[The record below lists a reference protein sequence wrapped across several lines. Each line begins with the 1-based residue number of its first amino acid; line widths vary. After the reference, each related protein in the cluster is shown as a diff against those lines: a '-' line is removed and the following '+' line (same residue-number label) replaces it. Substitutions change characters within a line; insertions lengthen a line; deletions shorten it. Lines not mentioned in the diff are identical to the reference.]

1 MPRAGPIRGRIPR
14 FRERLMRIVEK
25 FREILKGKSKI
36 QEPMDRYLNLVKK
49 EPGNANAHL
58 KLAEL
63 YQKKGDKKKAI
74 AEYLMAAEIFLKNQ
88 FYARAMAI
96 YKQVPKQDPSLD
108 HVYLKIADI
117 YRKMGFSGD
126 AFAQY
131 RILLQHYDSQ
141 GSKDKALE
149 VLSLMADMDPR
160 KTDLQEKIK
169 VYKNSLNG
177 QKESA
182 VGSAPAGVGDESQVL
197 AMDAPAAEEKKSDFF
212 DLGAMLESV
221 EVPPTSDSKEISAME
236 KIYGFEEIFK
246 ELKENS
252 GPSAVDPNFNYNLGV
267 ASREMGFT
275 DDAIEQFLIALE
287 KDQNPFEAANMLGL
301 CYKDKEQWEEA
312 AQAFQRALRVKGIPP
327 EKILAVKY
335 ELGLIYKRQG
345 KTEAALELLR
355 EISAAD
361 QKFPD
366 AKKEIPRLRGQGGP
380 KAKSLAQARLRG

>member
-1 MPRAGPIRGRIPR
+1 
-14 FRERLMRIVEK
+14 MRIVEK

-63 YQKKGDKKKAI
+63 YQKQGDKKKAI

-169 VYKNSLNG
+169 AYKNSLNG

-197 AMDAPAAEEKKSDFF
+197 AMDPTAEEEKKSDFF

-287 KDQNPFEAANMLGL
+287 KDQNPFEAANLLGL

-312 AQAFQRALRVKGIPP
+312 AQAFQRALRVEGVPP

-361 QKFPD
+361 QRFRD
-366 AKKEIPRLRGQGGP
+366 AKKEIARRMGRREA
-380 KAKSLAQARLRG
+380 KAESLAQARLRG

>member
-1 MPRAGPIRGRIPR
+1 MG
-14 FRERLMRIVEK
+14 IVEK
-25 FREILKGKSKI
+25 FGEILKGKSKN

-49 EPGNANAHL
+49 EPGNAKAHL

-117 YRKMGFSGD
+117 YRKMGFTGD

-131 RILLQHYDSQ
+131 RILVQHYDSQ
-141 GSKDKALE
+141 GSKEKALE

-160 KTDLQEKIK
+160 KTDLKEKIK
-169 VYKNSLNG
+169 IYKNSVNG
-177 QKESA
+177 EKEKSL
-182 VGSAPAGVGDESQVL
+182 SPAPAGISGEPPIPPVDL
-197 AMDAPAAEEKKSDFF
+197 APGAEKKSEFF
-212 DLGAMLESV
+212 DLGAMLESA
-221 EVPPTSDSKEISAME
+221 ETPQPTELKEISAME

-301 CYKDKEQWEEA
+301 CYKDKEQWAEA
-312 AQAFQRALRVKGIPP
+312 AQAFQRALQVEGIPRDKVL
-327 EKILAVKY
+327 EVKY
-335 ELGLIYKRQG
+335 ELSLVYKQQG
-345 KTEAALELLR
+345 KREEALELLR

-361 QKFPD
+361 QKFRD
-366 AKKEIPRLRGQGGP
+366 AKKEITRLTGQGGQ
-380 KAKSLAQARLRG
+380 KAQSLA

>member
-1 MPRAGPIRGRIPR
+1 MG
-14 FRERLMRIVEK
+14 IVEK
-25 FREILKGKSKI
+25 FGEIFRGKSKS
-36 QEPMDRYLNLVKK
+36 QEPIDRYLNLVKK
-49 EPGNANAHL
+49 EPGNAKAHL

-117 YRKMGFSGD
+117 YRKMGFTGD

-131 RILLQHYDSQ
+131 RILVQHYDSQ
-141 GSKDKALE
+141 GAKDKALE

-160 KTDLQEKIK
+160 KTDLKEKIK
-169 VYKNSLNG
+169 IYKNSVNS
-177 QKESA
+177 QKEKA
-182 VGSAPAGVGDESQVL
+182 AALAPVAAGEEAGTPAPA
-197 AMDAPAAEEKKSDFF
+197 PPPAEEKKPEFF

-221 EVPPTSDSKEISAME
+221 EAPSPSDFKEISAME

-275 DDAIEQFLIALE
+275 EDAIEQFQIALE

-301 CYKDKEQWEEA
+301 CYKEKECWEEA
-312 AQAFQRALRVKGIPP
+312 AQAFQRALQVEGIPRQ
-327 EKILAVKY
+327 KILEVKY
-335 ELGLIYKRQG
+335 ELGLVYKQQG
-345 KTEAALELLR
+345 KAEAALELLR

-361 QKFPD
+361 QKFRD
-366 AKKEIPRLRGQGGP
+366 AKKEIAQLMSQGGT
-380 KAKSLAQARLRG
+380 KAKSLA

>member
-1 MPRAGPIRGRIPR
+1 MGIID
-14 FRERLMRIVEK
+14 K
-25 FREILKGKSKI
+25 FGDMLKGKAKA
-36 QEPMDRYLNLVKK
+36 QEPFDRYTNLVKK
-49 EPGNANAHL
+49 EPGNAKAHL

-96 YKQVPKQDPSLD
+96 YKQVPKQDPTLD

-117 YRKMGFSGD
+117 YRKMGFTGD

-131 RILLQHYDSQ
+131 RILVQHYDGQ
-141 GSKDKALE
+141 GNKDKALE

-160 KTDLQEKIK
+160 KTDLKEKIK
-169 VYKNSLNG
+169 IAKSQMG
-177 QKESA
+177 TIEGSDAGA
-182 VGSAPAGVGDESQVL
+182 VFDGATPLSTGFPAGG
-197 AMDAPAAEEKKSDFF
+197 EKKSDFF
-212 DLGAMLESV
+212 DLGAMLESA
-221 EVPPTSDSKEISAME
+221 EAPQGSGLKEIAPME

-275 DDAIEQFLIALE
+275 DDAIEQFRIALE

-301 CYKDKEQWEEA
+301 CYKEKEQWDEA
-312 AQAFQRALRVKGIPP
+312 VQSFQKALRMQGIPR
-327 EKILAVKY
+327 EKILQVKY
-335 ELGLIYKRQG
+335 ELGLILKQQG
-345 KTEAALELLR
+345 KKEEALRLLR
-355 EISAAD
+355 EISTVD
-361 QKFPD
+361 TKFRE
-366 AKKEIPRLRGQGGP
+366 AKKEIALL
-380 KAKSLAQARLRG
+380 LAQGHQKGKSAV